1 MAFVKRW
8 NYEVVSCG
16 SRFLCVYLCLF
27 VFGMLIVLC
36 VSLSYFYEK
45 IK

>member
-1 MAFVKRW
+1 MVFVKRW

-27 VFGMLIVLC
+27 VCLVLC
-36 VSLSYFYEK
+36 VSFELFL
-45 IK
+45 